1 MVTLLHKE
9 RLDTVVEALCDSGA
23 VTVLDLGC
31 GPGELLLL
39 LAQQQ
44 QFHRIVGIDTS
55 QQVLQEA
62 RYQLALHRHP
72 PDGTRLTL
80 YQASFTDFIEELKGF
95 DAVTL
100 VETIEHVAPGRLSLV
115 ERAVFSGYAPQTV
128 LITTPN
134 SEYNPLHGM
143 APGRFRHPDH
153 QFEWDRQKF
162 RHWAQGVALRTGYQ
176 VSFND
181 IGEVDIA
188 VGGSTQMAVFT
199 RSD

>member
-39 LAQQQ
+39 LAKQQ

-55 QQVLQEA
+55 QEVLQEA

-143 APGRFRHPDH
+143 AIGKFRHPDH

-162 RHWAQGVALRTGYQ
+162 RRWAQGVAKRNGYQ
-176 VSFND
+176 VTFSD
-181 IGEVDIA
+181 IGEVDMRL
-188 VGGSTQMAVFT
+188 GGSTQMAVFS
-199 RSD
+199 RIC